1 MTRRPL
7 SRRPAAVLLALTL
20 LAAFAASAPYAPGLL
35 AAAPAETPN
44 AAEIR
49 LALAKLNVVGGV
61 LYVAAHPDDENT
73 AFLAWASREKLV
85 DAGYLSMTRGDGGQ
99 NLIGTESGELMG
111 VLRTQELLAARRL
124 DGAKQFFSRAI
135 DFGYSKGPEE
145 TLRLWG
151 KEQVLADTVRV
162 IRTFRPDVIVTR
174 FPATGEGGHG
184 HHTASAILAEE
195 AFKAAGDP
203 SRFPDQLDTV
213 TPWQPKRLL
222 WNVFRFGGDSPRKE
236 VPGQITADLGAYNA
250 LLGRSY
256 TEIAALSRSMHKSQ
270 GFGSAERRGT
280 FLNDFKNIAG
290 APAEKDLFEG
300 IDLSWKRMGPRGEE
314 IQRLLRKAEE
324 GFQPLHPE
332 ASVADLAAAY
342 ALLDS
347 AAAAQRD
354 GANSPSKQVSETGL
368 PSSPSKKSSSSSPSP
383 AAQPSAG
390 ESTGPKQ
397 MDPLLARKRHDIA
410 EVIRACL
417 GIWVEAVASEP
428 SAAPGAG
435 VKVATMI
442 LNRSSRPATL
452 ESVTVTWAGAPG
464 EGGTLAPN
472 GPLRREISLTLPG
485 DIDTTQPYWLRERP
499 GKGLF
504 TVTDPALIGLPENP
518 PPLVA
523 RFMVR
528 VDGVAIPFEAP
539 VVFRR
544 TDPVKGEM
552 YRPFVITPPV
562 TATFDE
568 KVYAFGTENPKK
580 VRVTLTSGAAVS
592 GVLRLKTEPGFSASP
607 AEVPFAFTA
616 RGEEKQVA
624 FTVTPPAGASAA
636 ALTAETV
643 VNGKVHSRGMVRV
656 DYPHIPFQTL
666 FPAAEA
672 KVLRLDVRA
681 PQAPV
686 GYVMGSGDDVP
697 DALRQMGYTVTL
709 LSDDELENGDLSRY
723 AAIVTGIR
731 AYNTRPRLKV
741 AEARLVDYV
750 ENGGTLVAQ
759 YNTMGDLV
767 TEQLGPYPFKISR
780 DRVTVEEAPVKF
792 LNPASSLLVFPN
804 RLTAADFDGW
814 VQERGLYF
822 PGTWDPRY
830 ETVIETHDPLESD
843 KPGGLLYARHG
854 KGAFV
859 YTGYAFF
866 RQLPAGV
873 PGAYRFFVNLVSAG
887 AGARPRT
894 TAPSPPTR

>member
-1 MTRRPL
+1 MTRRFLPR
-7 SRRPAAVLLALTL
+7 SRAALVLVLV
-20 LAAFAASAPYAPGLL
+20 LAALAAPALR

-99 NLIGTESGELMG
+99 NLIGTEAGELMG

-135 DFGYSKGPEE
+135 DFGYSKNPEE
-145 TLRLWG
+145 ALGIWG
-151 KEQVLADTVRV
+151 REQVLADTVRV
-162 IRTFRPDVIVTR
+162 IRTFRPDVIVMR
-174 FPATGEGGHG
+174 FPTTGEGGHG
-184 HHTASAILAEE
+184 HHTASALLAEE
-195 AFKAAGDP
+195 AFRAAGDP
-203 SRFPDQLDTV
+203 SRFPEQLGAL

-222 WNVFRFGGDSPRKE
+222 WNVFRFGGDAPRKE
-236 VPGQITADLGAYNA
+236 VPGQVTADLGAFNA

-280 FLNDFKNIAG
+280 WLNDFKNIAG

-300 IDLSWKRMGPRGEE
+300 VDLTWGRFGEKGKE
-314 IQRLLRKAEE
+314 IGRILRKVEE
-324 GFQPLHPE
+324 EFQPTNPA
-332 ASVADLAAAY
+332 ASVP
-342 ALLDS
+342 ALVEAWTAIGRL
-347 AAAAQRD
+347 Q
-354 GANSPSKQVSETGL
+354 K
-368 PSSPSKKSSSSSPSP
+368 
-383 AAQPSAG
+383 
-390 ESTGPKQ
+390 
-397 MDPLLARKRHDIA
+397 DPLLIQKRGDIV

-417 GIWVEAVASEP
+417 GLWVEAIASEP
-428 SAAPGAG
+428 SAAPGASL
-435 VKVATMI
+435 KVSTMI

-452 ESVTVTWAGAPG
+452 ESVSVTYAEAAGA
-464 EGGTLAPN
+464 GGALAAN
-472 GPLRREISLTLPG
+472 EPLRREIALTLPA
-485 DIDTTQPYWLRERP
+485 DVPTTQPYWLRERP

-504 TVTDPALIGLPENP
+504 TVTDPSFIGLPENP

-523 RFMVR
+523 RFTVR
-528 VDGVAIPFEAP
+528 VDGVAVPFEAP

-544 TDPVKGEM
+544 TDPVKGEI

-562 TATFDE
+562 MATFDE
-568 KVYAFGTENPKK
+568 KVYAFGSAQPKK
-580 VRVTLTSGAAVS
+580 VRVTLTSGGATA
-592 GVLRLKTEPGFSASP
+592 GVLRLRTEAGFSASP

-616 RGEEKQVA
+616 RGEERTLL
-624 FTVTPPAGASAA
+624 FTVTPPSGAAEAKATAA
-636 ALTAETV
+636 ATIAAEAV
-643 VNGKVHSRGMVRV
+643 VNGKVFSKGVVRI
-656 DYPHIPFQTL
+656 DYPHIPLQTL
-666 FPAAEA
+666 FPPAEA
-672 KVLRLDVRA
+672 RVLRLDVKA

-686 GYVMGSGDDVP
+686 GYVMGSGDEVP

-731 AYNTRPRLKV
+731 AYNTRPRLKL
-741 AEARLVDYV
+741 AEARLMDYV
-750 ENGGTLVAQ
+750 ERGGTVVAQ
-759 YNTMGDLV
+759 YNTTGDLV
-767 TEQLGPYPFKISR
+767 TEHLGPYPIKLSR
-780 DRVTVEEAPVKF
+780 DRVTVEEAPVRF
-792 LNPASSLLVFPN
+792 VNAASSLLTFPN
-804 RLTAADFDGW
+804 KLAPADFDGW

-830 ETVIETHDPLESD
+830 ETVIESHDPGEGD
-843 KPGGLLYARHG
+843 KPGGLLYAKHG

-873 PGAYRFFVNLVSAG
+873 PGAYRLFVNLVSAG
-887 AGARPRT
+887 AGADLATRAP
-894 TAPSPPTR
+894 TAPASR

>member
-1 MTRRPL
+1 MTRLPL
-7 SRRPAAVLLALTL
+7 SRRPASVLLVLTL
-20 LAAFAASAPYAPGLL
+20 LAGLAASAADAPALL

-174 FPATGEGGHG
+174 VPATGEGGHG

-203 SRFPDQLDTV
+203 SRFPEQLDTV

-222 WNVFRFGGDSPRKE
+222 WNVFRFGGDSPRKD
-236 VPGQITADLGAYNA
+236 VPGQISADLGAYNA

-280 FLNDFKNIAG
+280 WLNDFKNIAG
-290 APAEKDLFEG
+290 SPAEKDLFEG
-300 IDLSWKRMGPRGEE
+300 IDLSWKRIEGGEKIGLLLKGAE
-314 IQRLLRKAEE
+314 DSFDQRDPSAVVPTLVKT
-324 GFQPLHPE
+324 
-332 ASVADLAAAY
+332 Y
-342 ALLDS
+342 ALLS
-347 AAAAQRD
+347 GAA
-354 GANSPSKQVSETGL
+354 
-368 PSSPSKKSSSSSPSP
+368 
-383 AAQPSAG
+383 
-390 ESTGPKQ
+390 
-397 MDPLLARKRHDIA
+397 DPLLARKRRDIA
-410 EVIRACL
+410 DAIRACL
-417 GIWVEAVASEP
+417 GLWVEAVASEP
-428 SAAPGAG
+428 YAAPGAS

-452 ESVTVTWAGAPG
+452 ESVSVTYAAAPG
-464 EGGTLAPN
+464 GGGALAPN
-472 GPLRREISLTLPG
+472 EPLRREISLTLPG

-504 TVTDPALIGLPENP
+504 TVTDPALVGLPENP

-523 RFMVR
+523 RFTVR
-528 VDGVAIPFEAP
+528 VDGIAIPFDAP

-568 KVYAFGTENPKK
+568 KVYAFGTEKPKK
-580 VRVTLTSGAAVS
+580 VRVTLTSSAAVS
-592 GVLRLKTEPGFSASP
+592 GVLRLKTEAGFSASP
-607 AEVPFAFTA
+607 AELPFAFTA

-636 ALTAETV
+636 ALTAEAV
-643 VNGKVHSRGMVRV
+643 VSGKIHSRGLVRV
-656 DYPHIPFQTL
+656 DYPHIPLQTL
-666 FPAAEA
+666 FPPAEA
-672 KVLRLDVRA
+672 KVLRLDVKA

-686 GYVMGSGDDVP
+686 GYVMGSGDEVP

-750 ENGGTLVAQ
+750 EKGGTLVAQ

-767 TEQLGPYPFKISR
+767 TEQLGPYPFKLSR

-830 ETVIETHDPLESD
+830 ETVIETHDPGESG
-843 KPGGLLYARHG
+843 KRGGLLFARHG

-887 AGARPRT
+887 AGARLGT
-894 TAPSPPTR
+894 TAPGPPAR

>member
-1 MTRRPL
+1 MTRRSLPH
-7 SRRPAAVLLALTL
+7 SRAALLLVLV
-20 LAAFAASAPYAPGLL
+20 LAALAAPALR

-99 NLIGTESGELMG
+99 NLIGTEAGELMG

-135 DFGYSKGPEE
+135 DFGYSKNPEE
-145 TLRLWG
+145 TLGIWG
-151 KEQVLADTVRV
+151 REQVLADTVRV

-174 FPATGEGGHG
+174 FPTTGEGGHG
-184 HHTASAILAEE
+184 HHTASALLAEE
-195 AFKAAGDP
+195 AFRAAGDP
-203 SRFPDQLDTV
+203 SRFPEQLRAL

-222 WNVFRFGGDSPRKE
+222 WNVFRFGGDAPRKQ
-236 VPGQITADLGAYNA
+236 VPGQVTADLGAFNA

-280 FLNDFKNIAG
+280 WLNDFKPILG
-290 APAEKDLFEG
+290 DAPKADLFEG
-300 IDLSWKRMGPRGEE
+300 VDITWARYGARGEE
-314 IQRLLRKAEE
+314 IGKLLRKAEE
-324 GFQPLHPE
+324 TFRPMDPA
-332 ASVADLAAAY
+332 ASVPALAEAWTAIG
-342 ALLDS
+342 
-347 AAAAQRD
+347 RI
-354 GANSPSKQVSETGL
+354 
-368 PSSPSKKSSSSSPSP
+368 
-383 AAQPSAG
+383 AG
-390 ESTGPKQ
+390 S
-397 MDPLLARKRHDIA
+397 DPLLARKRGDVT

-417 GIWVEAVASEP
+417 GLWVEAIASEP
-428 SAAPGAG
+428 SAAPGASL
-435 VKVATMI
+435 KVATMI

-452 ESVTVTWAGAPG
+452 ESVSVTYAEAAGA
-464 EGGTLAPN
+464 GGALAAN
-472 GPLRREISLTLPG
+472 EPLRREIALTLPG
-485 DIDTTQPYWLRERP
+485 NVPTTQPYWLRERP

-504 TVTDPALIGLPENP
+504 TVTDPSLIGLPENP

-523 RFMVR
+523 RFTVS
-528 VDGVAIPFEAP
+528 VAGASIPFEAP

-544 TDPVKGEM
+544 TDPVKGEI

-562 TATFDE
+562 MATFDE
-568 KVYAFGTENPKK
+568 KVYAFGSAQPKK
-580 VRVTLTSGAAVS
+580 VRVTLTSGGATV
-592 GVLRLKTEPGFSASP
+592 GVLRLRTEAGFSASP

-616 RGEEKQVA
+616 RGEERTLV
-624 FTVTPPAGASAA
+624 FTVTPPSGAAEAKATAA
-636 ALTAETV
+636 ATIAAEAV
-643 VNGKVHSRGMVRV
+643 VNGKVFSKGVVRV
-656 DYPHIPFQTL
+656 DYPHIPLQTL
-666 FPAAEA
+666 FPPAEA
-672 KVLRLDVRA
+672 RVLRLDVKA

-686 GYVMGSGDDVP
+686 GYVMGSGDEVP

-731 AYNTRPRLKV
+731 AYNTRPRLKL
-741 AEARLVDYV
+741 AEARLMDYV
-750 ENGGTLVAQ
+750 ERGGTVVAQ
-759 YNTMGDLV
+759 YNTTGDLV
-767 TEQLGPYPFKISR
+767 TEQLGPYPFKLSR
-780 DRVTVEEAPVKF
+780 DRVTVEEAPVRF
-792 LNPASSLLVFPN
+792 LSPSSSLLTFPN
-804 RLTAADFDGW
+804 RLTPADFDGW

-830 ETVIETHDPLESD
+830 ETVIESHDPGESE
-843 KPGGLLYARHG
+843 KPGGLLFAKHG
-854 KGAFV
+854 RGAFV

-873 PGAYRFFVNLVSAG
+873 PGAYRLFVNLVSAG
-887 AGARPRT
+887 AGADLATR
-894 TAPSPPTR
+894 APVAPASR

>member
-7 SRRPAAVLLALTL
+7 SRRPAAVLLVLAL
-20 LAAFAASAPYAPGLL
+20 LAAFAAFAAFAASATDAPVLL

-99 NLIGTESGELMG
+99 NLIGTESGELIG

-124 DGAKQFFSRAI
+124 DGAKQFFSRAV

-145 TLRLWG
+145 TLRIWG

-162 IRTFRPDVIVTR
+162 VRTFRPDVIVTR
-174 FPATGEGGHG
+174 FPTTGEGGHG

-203 SRFPDQLDTV
+203 SRFPEQLDTV

-222 WNVFRFGGDSPRKE
+222 WNVFRFGGDTPRKD
-236 VPGQITADLGAYNA
+236 VPGQISADLGAYNA

-256 TEIAALSRSMHKSQ
+256 TEIAALGRSMHKSQ

-280 FLNDFKNIAG
+280 WLNDFKNIAG
-290 APAEKDLFEG
+290 TPTEKDLFEG
-300 IDLSWKRMGPRGEE
+300 IDLSWKRIEGGEKIGLLLKGAE
-314 IQRLLRKAEE
+314 DSFDQRDPSAVV
-324 GFQPLHPE
+324 PT
-332 ASVADLAAAY
+332 LAKAY
-342 ALLDS
+342 ALLS
-347 AAAAQRD
+347 GRR
-354 GANSPSKQVSETGL
+354 
-368 PSSPSKKSSSSSPSP
+368 
-383 AAQPSAG
+383 G
-390 ESTGPKQ
+390 EGPKQ
-397 MDPLLARKRHDIA
+397 MDPLLARKRRDIA
-410 EVIRACL
+410 DAIRACL
-417 GIWVEAVASEP
+417 GVWVEAVASEP
-428 SAAPGAG
+428 SAAPGAN
-435 VKVATMI
+435 VKVAAMI
-442 LNRSSRPATL
+442 LNRSPRAATL
-452 ESVTVTWAGAPG
+452 ESVSVTYAGEPG
-464 EGGTLAPN
+464 AGGALVPN
-472 GPLRREISLTLPG
+472 EPLRREVTLTLPE
-485 DIDTTQPYWLRERP
+485 DAVTTQPFWLRERP

-504 TVTDPALIGLPENP
+504 TVTDPSLIGLPENP
-518 PPLVA
+518 PALVA

-528 VDGVAIPFEAP
+528 VDGVAIPFETS

-544 TDPVKGEM
+544 TDPVKGEV

-562 TATFDE
+562 MAAFDE
-568 KVYAFGTENPKK
+568 KVYAFGSAQPKK

-592 GVLRLKTEPGFSASP
+592 GVLRLKTEAGFSASP

-616 RGEEKQVA
+616 RGEEKPVT
-624 FTVTPPAGASAA
+624 FTVMPPASAA
-636 ALTAETV
+636 AATLTAEAV
-643 VNGKVHSRGMVRV
+643 VGGKVFSRGLVRV
-656 DYPHIPFQTL
+656 DYPHIPLQTL
-666 FPAAEA
+666 FPPAEA
-672 KVLRLDVRA
+672 KVLRLEVKA

-686 GYVMGSGDDVP
+686 GYVMGSGDEVP
-697 DALRQMGYTVTL
+697 EALRQMGYTVTL

-731 AYNTRPRLKV
+731 AYNTRPRLKQ
-741 AEARLVDYV
+741 AQTRLLDYV
-750 ENGGTLVAQ
+750 EKGGTLVAQ
-759 YNTMGDLV
+759 YNTTGDLV
-767 TEQLGPYPFKISR
+767 TEQLGPYPFKLSR

-792 LNPASSLLVFPN
+792 LNPESSLLAFPN

-830 ETVIETHDPLESD
+830 ETVIETHDPGESD
-843 KPGGLLYARHG
+843 KRGGLLFARHG

-887 AGARPRT
+887 AGADLATR
-894 TAPSPPTR
+894 APAAPASR

>member
-1 MTRRPL
+1 MTRRPP
-7 SRRPAAVLLALTL
+7 SRRPAVVLPVLPL
-20 LAAFAASAPYAPGLL
+20 LAAFATFATDAPTLL

-124 DGAKQFFSRAI
+124 DGAKQFFARAV

-145 TLRLWG
+145 TLRIWG

-203 SRFPDQLDTV
+203 SRFPEQLDTS

-222 WNVFRFGGDSPRKE
+222 WNVFRFGGDTPRKD
-236 VPGQITADLGAYNA
+236 VTGQITADLGAYNA
-250 LLGRSY
+250 VLGRSY
-256 TEIAALSRSMHKSQ
+256 TEIAAQSRNMHKSQ

-280 FLNDFKNIAG
+280 WLNDFKNVAG
-290 APAEKDLFEG
+290 TPAKQDLFEG
-300 IDLSWKRMGPRGEE
+300 IDLSWRRIEGGEK
-314 IQRLLRKAEE
+314 IGLLLKGAEDSFDARE
-324 GFQPLHPE
+324 PSAVVPTL
-332 ASVADLAAAY
+332 VKAY

-347 AAAAQRD
+347 VAGVARD
-354 GANSPSKQVSETGL
+354 GANSPSKQIPETGL
-368 PSSPSKKSSSSSPSP
+368 PSP
-383 AAQPSAG
+383 
-390 ESTGPKQ
+390 GPKQ
-397 MDPLLARKRHDIA
+397 VDSLLARKRGDIA
-410 EVIRACL
+410 DAIRACL
-417 GIWVEAVASEP
+417 GLWVEAVASEP
-428 SAAPGAG
+428 SAAPGAS

-442 LNRSSRPATL
+442 LNRSSRAATL
-452 ESVTVTWAGAPG
+452 ESVSVTYAGAPG
-464 EGGTLAPN
+464 EGGALARN
-472 GPLRREISLTLPG
+472 EPLRREISLTLPANL
-485 DIDTTQPYWLRERP
+485 DATQPYWLRERP

-504 TVTDPALIGLPENP
+504 TVTEPALIGLPESP

-523 RFMVR
+523 RFLVR

-562 TATFDE
+562 MATFDE
-568 KVYAFGTENPKK
+568 KVYAFGSEKPKQ
-580 VRVTLTSGAAVS
+580 VRVTLTAGAAVS
-592 GVLRLKTEPGFSASP
+592 GVLRLKTEAGFSASP
-607 AEVPFAFTA
+607 AEVPFSFTA
-616 RGEEKQVA
+616 RGEEKAVF
-624 FTVTPPAGASAA
+624 FTVTPPTGASASTI
-636 ALTAETV
+636 TAEAV
-643 VNGKVHSRGMVRV
+643 VNGKVHSRGLVRV
-656 DYPHIPFQTL
+656 DYPHIPLQTL
-666 FPAAEA
+666 FPPAEA
-672 KVLRLDVRA
+672 KVLRLDVKA

-686 GYVMGSGDDVP
+686 GYVMGSGDEVP
-697 DALRQMGYTVTL
+697 DALRQMGYAVTL
-709 LSDDELENGDLSRY
+709 LSDEELENGDLSRY

-731 AYNTRPRLKV
+731 AYNTRPRLKL

-750 ENGGTLVAQ
+750 EKGGTLVAQ

-767 TEQLGPYPFKISR
+767 TEQLGPYPFKLSR

-830 ETVIETHDPLESD
+830 ETVIETHDPGESD
-843 KPGGLLYARHG
+843 KPGGLLFARHG

-859 YTGYAFF
+859 YTGFAFF

-887 AGARPRT
+887 AGARLRT
-894 TAPSPPTR
+894 TAPSSPTR

>member
-7 SRRPAAVLLALTL
+7 PRRPAAVLVLALL
-20 LAAFAASAPYAPGLL
+20 AAFEARAAFAASATDAPMLL

-111 VLRTQELLAARRL
+111 LLRTQELLAARRL
-124 DGAKQFFSRAI
+124 DGAKQFFSRAV

-145 TLRLWG
+145 TLRIWG

-203 SRFPDQLDTV
+203 SRFPEQLDTL

-222 WNVFRFGGDSPRKE
+222 WNVFRFGGDAPRKD

-280 FLNDFKNIAG
+280 WLNDFKNIAG

-300 IDLSWKRMGPRGEE
+300 IDLSWKRIEGGEKIGLLLKGAE
-314 IQRLLRKAEE
+314 DSFDQRDPSAVVPTLVK
-324 GFQPLHPE
+324 
-332 ASVADLAAAY
+332 AY
-342 ALLDS
+342 ALLNG
-347 AAAAQRD
+347 RR
-354 GANSPSKQVSETGL
+354 
-368 PSSPSKKSSSSSPSP
+368 
-383 AAQPSAG
+383 G
-390 ESTGPKQ
+390 EGPKQ
-397 MDPLLARKRHDIA
+397 MDPLLARKRRDIA
-410 EVIRACL
+410 DAIRACL
-417 GIWVEAVASEP
+417 GLWIEAVASEP
-428 SAAPGAG
+428 SAAPGAS

-452 ESVTVTWAGAPG
+452 ESVSVTYAGAPG
-464 EGGTLAPN
+464 EGGALAPN
-472 GPLRREISLTLPG
+472 VPLRREISLTFPG

-504 TVTDPALIGLPENP
+504 TVTDPSLIGLPENP

-523 RFMVR
+523 RFTVR
-528 VDGVAIPFEAP
+528 VDGVAIPFETS

-544 TDPVKGEM
+544 TDPVKGEV

-568 KVYAFGTENPKK
+568 KVYAFGTEKPKT

-592 GVLRLKTEPGFSASP
+592 GVLRLKTEAGFSASP

-616 RGEEKQVA
+616 RGEEKPVA
-624 FTVTPPAGASAA
+624 FTVTPPASAA
-636 ALTAETV
+636 AATVTAEAV
-643 VNGKVHSRGMVRV
+643 VGGKVFSRGLVRV
-656 DYPHIPFQTL
+656 DYPHIPPQTL
-666 FPAAEA
+666 FPPAEA
-672 KVLRLDVRA
+672 KVLRLEVKA

-686 GYVMGSGDDVP
+686 GYVMGSGDEVP
-697 DALRQMGYTVTL
+697 EALRQMGYTVTL

-731 AYNTRPRLKV
+731 AYNTRPRLKQ
-741 AEARLVDYV
+741 AQTRLLDYV
-750 ENGGTLVAQ
+750 EKGGTLVAQ
-759 YNTMGDLV
+759 YNTTGNLV
-767 TEQLGPYPFKISR
+767 TEQLGPYPFKLSR
-780 DRVTVEEAPVKF
+780 DRVTVEEAPVRF
-792 LNPASSLLVFPN
+792 VNPVSSLLTFPN
-804 RLTAADFDGW
+804 RLTPTDFDGW

-830 ETVIETHDPLESD
+830 ETVIETHDPGEGD
-843 KPGGLLYARHG
+843 KRGGLLFARHG

-866 RQLPAGV
+866 RQLPAGI
-873 PGAYRFFVNLVSAG
+873 PGAYRLFVNLVSAG
-887 AGARPRT
+887 AGAR
-894 TAPSPPTR
+894 

>member
-1 MTRRPL
+1 MTRRSLP
-7 SRRPAAVLLALTL
+7 RRTPALLLV
-20 LAAFAASAPYAPGLL
+20 LAALAAPALR

-99 NLIGTESGELMG
+99 NLIGTEAGELMG

-135 DFGYSKGPEE
+135 DFGYSKNPEE
-145 TLRLWG
+145 TLGIWG
-151 KEQVLADTVRV
+151 REQVLADTVRV

-174 FPATGEGGHG
+174 FPTTGEGGHG
-184 HHTASAILAEE
+184 HHTASALLAEE
-195 AFKAAGDP
+195 AFRAAGDP
-203 SRFPDQLDTV
+203 SRFPEQLRAL

-222 WNVFRFGGDSPRKE
+222 WNVFRFGGDAPRKQ
-236 VPGQITADLGAYNA
+236 VPGQVTADLGAFNA

-280 FLNDFKNIAG
+280 WLNDFKPILG
-290 APAEKDLFEG
+290 DAPKADLFEG
-300 IDLSWKRMGPRGEE
+300 VDITWARYGARGEE
-314 IQRLLRKAEE
+314 IGKLLRKAEE
-324 GFQPLHPE
+324 TFRPMDPA
-332 ASVADLAAAY
+332 ASVPALAEAWTAIG
-342 ALLDS
+342 
-347 AAAAQRD
+347 RI
-354 GANSPSKQVSETGL
+354 
-368 PSSPSKKSSSSSPSP
+368 
-383 AAQPSAG
+383 AG
-390 ESTGPKQ
+390 S
-397 MDPLLARKRHDIA
+397 DPLLARKRGDVT

-417 GIWVEAVASEP
+417 GLWVEAIASEP
-428 SAAPGAG
+428 SAAPGASL
-435 VKVATMI
+435 KVATMI

-452 ESVTVTWAGAPG
+452 ESVSVTHAEAAGA
-464 EGGTLAPN
+464 GGALAAN
-472 GPLRREISLTLPG
+472 EPLRREIALTLPG
-485 DIDTTQPYWLRERP
+485 DVPTTQPYWLRERP

-504 TVTDPALIGLPENP
+504 TVTDPSLIGLPENP

-523 RFMVR
+523 RFTVS
-528 VDGVAIPFEAP
+528 VAGASIPFEAP

-544 TDPVKGEM
+544 TDPVKGEI

-562 TATFDE
+562 MATFDE
-568 KVYAFGTENPKK
+568 KVYAFGSAQPKK
-580 VRVTLTSGAAVS
+580 VRVTLTSGGATA
-592 GVLRLKTEPGFSASP
+592 GVLRLRTEAGFSASP

-616 RGEEKQVA
+616 RGEERTLV
-624 FTVTPPAGASAA
+624 FTVTPPSGAAVTAA
-636 ALTAETV
+636 ATIAAEAV
-643 VNGKVHSRGMVRV
+643 VNGKVFSKGVVRV
-656 DYPHIPFQTL
+656 DYPHIPLQTL
-666 FPAAEA
+666 FPPAEA
-672 KVLRLDVRA
+672 RVLRLDVKA

-686 GYVMGSGDDVP
+686 GYVMGSGDEVP

-731 AYNTRPRLKV
+731 AYNTRPRLKL
-741 AEARLVDYV
+741 AEARLMDYV
-750 ENGGTLVAQ
+750 ERGGTVVAQ
-759 YNTMGDLV
+759 YNTTGDLV
-767 TEQLGPYPFKISR
+767 TEQLGPYPFKLSR
-780 DRVTVEEAPVKF
+780 DRVTVEEAPVRF
-792 LNPASSLLVFPN
+792 LSPSSSLLTFPN
-804 RLTAADFDGW
+804 RLTPADFDGW

-830 ETVIETHDPLESD
+830 ETVIESHDPGESE
-843 KPGGLLYARHG
+843 KPGGLLFAKHG
-854 KGAFV
+854 RGAFV

-873 PGAYRFFVNLVSAG
+873 PGAYRLFVNLVSAG
-887 AGARPRT
+887 AGADLATR
-894 TAPSPPTR
+894 APVAPASR

>member
-7 SRRPAAVLLALTL
+7 SRRPAAVLLVLAL
-20 LAAFAASAPYAPGLL
+20 LAAFAVSASDAPVQL

-44 AAEIR
+44 GAEIR

-99 NLIGTESGELMG
+99 NLIGTESGELIG

-145 TLRLWG
+145 TLRIWG

-174 FPATGEGGHG
+174 FPTTGEGGHG

-195 AFKAAGDP
+195 AFKAAGDA
-203 SRFPDQLDTV
+203 SRFPEQLDTL

-222 WNVFRFGGDSPRKE
+222 WNVFRPGGDAPRKD
-236 VPGQITADLGAYNA
+236 VSGQISVDLGAYNA

-280 FLNDFKNIAG
+280 WLNDFKNVAG

-332 ASVADLAAAY
+332 ASVADLVRAY
-342 ALLDS
+342 ALVGS
-347 AAAAQRD
+347 AAAAERD
-354 GANSPSKQVSETGL
+354 GANSL
-368 PSSPSKKSSSSSPSP
+368 SKKSSTPSP
-383 AAQPSAG
+383 VAQPSAR

-397 MDPLLARKRHDIA
+397 TDPLLARKRHDIA
-410 EVIRACL
+410 AAIRACL
-417 GIWVEAVASEP
+417 GLWVEAVATEP
-428 SAAPGAG
+428 SAAPGAS

-452 ESVTVTWAGAPG
+452 ESVSVTWGGAPG
-464 EGGTLAPN
+464 EGGALAPN
-472 GPLRREISLTLPG
+472 EPLRREISLTLPG
-485 DIDTTQPYWLRERP
+485 DIGTTQPYWLRERP

-504 TVTDPALIGLPENP
+504 TVRDPALVGLPENP

-523 RFMVR
+523 RFTVR
-528 VDGVAIPFEAP
+528 VDGVVIPFDAP

-568 KVYAFGTENPKK
+568 KVYAFGSETPKK
-580 VRVTLTSGAAVS
+580 VRVTLTSGAGVS
-592 GVLRLKTEPGFSASP
+592 GVLRLKTEAGFSASP

-624 FTVTPPAGASAA
+624 FTVTPPARAA
-636 ALTAETV
+636 AATLGAEAV
-643 VNGKVHSRGMVRV
+643 VDGKVFSRGLVRV
-656 DYPHIPFQTL
+656 DYPHIPLQTL
-666 FPAAEA
+666 FPPAEA
-672 KVLRLDVRA
+672 KVLRLDVKA

-686 GYVMGSGDDVP
+686 GYVMGSGDEVP
-697 DALRQMGYTVTL
+697 EALRQMGYTVTL

-731 AYNTRPRLKV
+731 AYNTRPRLKL

-750 ENGGTLVAQ
+750 EKGGTLVAQ

-767 TEQLGPYPFKISR
+767 TEQLGPYPFKLSR

-843 KPGGLLYARHG
+843 KPGGLLFARHG

-859 YTGYAFF
+859 YTGYSFF

-873 PGAYRFFVNLVSAG
+873 PGAYRLFVNLVSAG
-887 AGARPRT
+887 AGARLRT

>member
-1 MTRRPL
+1 MTRRPP
-7 SRRPAAVLLALTL
+7 SRRPAAVPLVLAL
-20 LAAFAASAPYAPGLL
+20 LAAFALRAAEAPVPLAS
-35 AAAPAETPN
+35 APAETPN

-145 TLRLWG
+145 TLRIWG

-162 IRTFRPDVIVTR
+162 IRMFRPDVIVTR
-174 FPATGEGGHG
+174 FPTTGEGGHG
-184 HHTASAILAEE
+184 HHTASAILAVE

-203 SRFPDQLDTV
+203 SRFPEQLDTL

-222 WNVFRFGGDSPRKE
+222 WNVFRFGGDTPRKDA
-236 VPGQITADLGAYNA
+236 PGQVTADLGAYNA

-280 FLNDFKNIAG
+280 WLNDFRNIAG
-290 APAEKDLFEG
+290 PPAEKDLFEG
-300 IDLSWKRMGPRGEE
+300 VDLSWKRIEGGEK
-314 IQRLLRKAEE
+314 IGLLLKGAADS
-324 GFQPLHPE
+324 FDPLDPS
-332 ASVADLAAAY
+332 AVVPALTKAY
-342 ALLDS
+342 ALIDDV
-347 AAAAQRD
+347 AAAARD
-354 GANSPSKQVSETGL
+354 SANSPSKQISETGL
-368 PSSPSKKSSSSSPSP
+368 PSSPSEKSSAPSP

-390 ESTGPKQ
+390 ERTGPKQ
-397 MDPLLARKRHDIA
+397 MDPLLARKRGDIA
-410 EVIRACL
+410 DAIRACL
-417 GIWVEAVASEP
+417 GLWVEAVASEP
-428 SAAPGAG
+428 SAAPGAS

-442 LNRSSRPATL
+442 LNRSPRPATL
-452 ESVTVTWAGAPG
+452 ESVSVTYAASPG
-464 EGGTLAPN
+464 EGGALAPN
-472 GPLRREISLTLPG
+472 EPLRREISLTLPG
-485 DIDTTQPYWLRERP
+485 DMETTQPYWLRERP

-504 TVTDPALIGLPENP
+504 TVTDPSLIGLPENP

-523 RFMVR
+523 RFTVR
-528 VDGVAIPFEAP
+528 VDGVAIPFEEP

-552 YRPFVITPPV
+552 YRPFVVTPPV
-562 TATFDE
+562 MATFDE
-568 KVYAFGTENPKK
+568 KVYAFGTGKPKK
-580 VRVTLTSGAAVS
+580 VRVTLASGAAVS
-592 GVLRLKTEPGFSASP
+592 GVLRLKAGTGFSVSP
-607 AEVPFAFTA
+607 AGVPFAFTA
-616 RGEEKQVA
+616 PGEEKAIA
-624 FTVTPPAGASAA
+624 FTVTPPAAASAD
-636 ALTAETV
+636 ALTAEAV
-643 VNGKVHSRGMVRV
+643 VGGKVYSKGLVHI
-656 DYPHIPFQTL
+656 DYPHIPLQTL
-666 FPAAEA
+666 FPPAEA
-672 KVLRLDVRA
+672 KVLRLDVKA
-681 PQAPV
+681 PEAPV
-686 GYVMGSGDDVP
+686 GYVMGSGDEVP
-697 DALRQMGYTVTL
+697 EALRQMGYTVTL

-731 AYNTRPRLKV
+731 AYNTRPRLKL
-741 AEARLVDYV
+741 AETRLVDYV
-750 ENGGTLVAQ
+750 AKGGTLVAQ
-759 YNTMGDLV
+759 YNTLGDLV

-822 PGTWDPRY
+822 PATWDPRY
-830 ETVIETHDPLESD
+830 ETVIETHDPGESD
-843 KPGGLLYARHG
+843 KPGGLLFARHG

-887 AGARPRT
+887 AGARLRT
-894 TAPSPPTR
+894 TAPSAPAR